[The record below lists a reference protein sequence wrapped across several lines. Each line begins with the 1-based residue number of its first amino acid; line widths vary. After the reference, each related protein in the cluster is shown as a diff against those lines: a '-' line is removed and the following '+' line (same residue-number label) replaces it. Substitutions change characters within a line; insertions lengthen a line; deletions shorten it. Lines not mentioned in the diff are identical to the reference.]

1 MWKVRK
7 IRFLGVVIG
16 PNGIEMEKK
25 KVDGVLSWP
34 EPKNVK
40 DIRKFLGLINYYR
53 RFIKDFAQVARPINT
68 LTRKDVKWQWEEEQQ
83 KAFDK
88 LKEIFTTRPVLA
100 APDLDKEFRVEAD
113 ASNYTTGGVLLMK
126 CSDKLWRPVTFLSK
140 SLSNTERNYEIHDK
154 EMLAVVRCLEAWR
167 HFLEGTTI
175 KFEIWTDHKNL
186 EYFIKAQKLNKRQA
200 IWALYLSRFD
210 FTLKYVLGSKMGKAN
225 SLSRRPDWEVGVERD
240 NENETLVK
248 PKWLEVRRTEKVE
261 IIVEGVDLLEKVK
274 QSKVKDDE
282 VVKAVK
288 EMKLMG
294 VKVLRDE
301 EWREVDSVMY
311 KEEKMYVPKD
321 NMLRA
326 EIIRLHH
333 NMPVEGYR
341 GQWKMV
347 ELVTRNFWW
356 PGVTKEVKR
365 YVEGCDSCQRNKNC
379 TKQLAGKLMPNSIP
393 EKPWAHISADFI
405 TKLPLAQGY
414 NSILVVV
421 D

>member
-16 PNGIEMEKK
+16 PNGIKMEKE

-40 DIRKFLGLINYYR
+40 DIRKFLDLINYYR

-288 EMKLMG
+288 SE
-294 VKVLRDE
+294 R
-301 EWREVDSVMY
+301 
-311 KEEKMYVPKD
+311 
-321 NMLRA
+321 
-326 EIIRLHH
+326 
-333 NMPVEGYR
+333 
-341 GQWKMV
+341 
-347 ELVTRNFWW
+347 
-356 PGVTKEVKR
+356 
-365 YVEGCDSCQRNKNC
+365 
-379 TKQLAGKLMPNSIP
+379 
-393 EKPWAHISADFI
+393 
-405 TKLPLAQGY
+405 
-414 NSILVVV
+414 
-421 D
+421 